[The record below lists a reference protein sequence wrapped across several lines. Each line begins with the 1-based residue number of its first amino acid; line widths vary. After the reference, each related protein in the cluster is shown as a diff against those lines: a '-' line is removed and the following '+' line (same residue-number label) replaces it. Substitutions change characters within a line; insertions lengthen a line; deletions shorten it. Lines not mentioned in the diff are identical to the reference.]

1 LTVLTLKD
9 AEHDARG
16 SSLLVVAP
24 ARHLDSGEPPLEDPD
39 HDMEDQAVLREDRE
53 MEINTAAAAAKTLQ
67 GQYHEII
74 NFFECLKKQISTFC
88 IGIYGFKIFCIF
100 NVLKSTF

>member
-1 LTVLTLKD
+1 MQKKVTILPYHLTVRTLKD

-24 ARHLDSGEPPLEDPD
+24 ARNLDSGEPPLEDPD

-53 MEINTAAAAAKTLQ
+53 MEINTAAAAKTFQ
-67 GQYHEII
+67 GQYHEI
-74 NFFECLKKQISTFC
+74 
-88 IGIYGFKIFCIF
+88 
-100 NVLKSTF
+100 